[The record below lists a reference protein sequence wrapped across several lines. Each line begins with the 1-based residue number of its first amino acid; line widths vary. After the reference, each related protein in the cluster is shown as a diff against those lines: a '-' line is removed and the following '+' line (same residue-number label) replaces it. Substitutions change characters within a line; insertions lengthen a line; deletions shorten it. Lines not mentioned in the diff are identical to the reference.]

1 MRSSKAFRAAST
13 ARSTSSPS
21 GTLAMTLPVAGLMTS
36 NVCPSAASTLS
47 PPMTIR
53 TGVAAPDPAA
63 GACCSVMEAS

>member
-1 MRSSKAFRAAST
+1 
-13 ARSTSSPS
+13 
-21 GTLAMTLPVAGLMTS
+21 MTLPVAGLMTS

-63 GACCSVMEAS
+63 GACLGRLEAS